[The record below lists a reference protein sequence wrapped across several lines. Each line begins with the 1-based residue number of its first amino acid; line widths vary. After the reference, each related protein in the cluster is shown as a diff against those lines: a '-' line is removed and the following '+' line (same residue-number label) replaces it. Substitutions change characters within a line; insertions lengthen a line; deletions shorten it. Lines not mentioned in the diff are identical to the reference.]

1 MLTVGLA
8 DEVNPLDRELITAC
22 RLLLVRPSTG
32 GCEKMSQGAY
42 LIDLDV
48 IKLPRSF
55 TIATPHLFQLY
66 SFSPRIG
73 DSRTSDPVI

>member
-1 MLTVGLA
+1 
-8 DEVNPLDRELITAC
+8 
-22 RLLLVRPSTG
+22 
-32 GCEKMSQGAY
+32 MSQGAY